1 MYFSEFNEFPQSAY
15 TIVDLNVIWEST
27 DETLRSRFFVK
38 NLTDEDYI
46 SGYLSSATGGG
57 RFGQWGTPRVY
68 GVEISLSLI
77 HI

>member
-1 MYFSEFNEFPQSAY
+1 
-15 TIVDLNVIWEST
+15 LNVIWESA

-68 GVEISLSLI
+68 GLEISRNF
-77 HI
+77 